1 MSANCFLDEVHIS
14 GLLTRLRYDLMTQSN
29 HFTTKHF
36 MRQFRSQPPMVSV
49 FYVNLIIET
58 VARFGVGAAEL
69 LEGSTLTLE
78 DIERTDKRVDYFAFS
93 YLLNRA
99 VKLTHEPGLGF
110 LLGMQ
115 MRVSS
120 HGMLGYAA
128 MVSGT
133 LGQALELA
141 LRYTEIQTATVLLHS
156 QRVGDQIVLTIE
168 QRLPDYPLGEMVIS
182 FLMVGFGK
190 MAEMLAGKSIS
201 GYATITYPR
210 PEHFSRFEHLLPGK
224 ISFDQPSNTL
234 IFAAEV
240 LDIPIMMSDPVAL
253 RLSEDQCKR
262 ELQQLMDRRSFS
274 QLVRE
279 ILLDEANAFGSL
291 DDVAAQLHMTPRTLQ
306 RYLTRESLTFK
317 ELIASLRKEKAQQ
330 LLTQNKLSMQE
341 IAEALGYDEPTNF
354 SRAFKTWTNESP
366 RSYQQRIAGK

>member
-1 MSANCFLDEVHIS
+1 
-14 GLLTRLRYDLMTQSN
+14 
-29 HFTTKHF
+29 

-58 VARFGVGAAEL
+58 VARFGVGTEEL

-115 MRVSS
+115 MRVST

-156 QRVGDQIVLTIE
+156 QRIGDQVVLTIE

-182 FLMVGFGK
+182 FLMVGFRK
-190 MAEMLAGKSIS
+190 MSEMLTGRMIE
-201 GYATITYPR
+201 GQATLAYPR
-210 PEHFSRFEHLLPGK
+210 PDYFSRYEHLLPHD
-224 ISFDQPSNTL
+224 IRFDQPSNTL
-234 IFAAEV
+234 TFAAAD
-240 LDIPIMMSDPVAL
+240 LDVPLMMSDPVAL
-253 RLSEDQCKR
+253 RLSEEQCKR
-262 ELQQLMDRRSFS
+262 ELQQLLDSRSFS

-279 ILLDEANAFGSL
+279 ILLDENAAFGSL
-291 DDVAAQLHMTPRTLQ
+291 EDVAAQLHMTPRTLQ

-317 ELIASLRKEKAQQ
+317 ELITSLRKEKAQQ

>member
-1 MSANCFLDEVHIS
+1 
-14 GLLTRLRYDLMTQSN
+14 
-29 HFTTKHF
+29 

-58 VARFGVGAAEL
+58 VARFGVTAEEL
-69 LEGSTLTLE
+69 LEGSTLTPENL
-78 DIERTDKRVDYFAFS
+78 ERTDKRVDYFAFS

-115 MRVSS
+115 MRVST

-141 LRYTEIQTATVLLHS
+141 LRYTEIQTATVLLDS
-156 QRVGDQIVLTIE
+156 KQVGDQIELTIK
-168 QRLPDYPLGEMVIS
+168 QRLPDYPLGEIVIT
-182 FLMVGFGK
+182 FLMVGFMK
-190 MAEMLAGKSIS
+190 MSEMLTGKPAQGS
-201 GYATITYPR
+201 ATVTYSR
-210 PEHFSRFEHLLPGK
+210 PDHFSRYEHVLPGTVL
-224 ISFDQPSNTL
+224 FNQPQNTL
-234 IFAAEV
+234 IFPAKSLELPLV
-240 LDIPIMMSDPVAL
+240 MSDPVAL
-253 RLSEDQCKR
+253 RLSEEQCKR
-262 ELQQLMDRRSFS
+262 ELQQLMDTRSFS

-279 ILLDEANAFGSL
+279 ILLDEEAGAFGSL
-291 DDVAAQLHMTPRTLQ
+291 EDVAAQLHMTPRTLQ

-317 ELIASLRKEKAQQ
+317 EVITSLRKEKAQQ
-330 LLTQNKLSMQE
+330 LLAQNKMSMQE

-366 RSYQQRIAGK
+366 REYQQRLATK